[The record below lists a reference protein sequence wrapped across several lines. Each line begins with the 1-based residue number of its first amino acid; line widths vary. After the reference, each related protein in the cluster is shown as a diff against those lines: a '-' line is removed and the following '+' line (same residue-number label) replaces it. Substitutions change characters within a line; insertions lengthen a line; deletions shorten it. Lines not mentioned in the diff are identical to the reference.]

1 MITAVMPTYA
11 RADLAFEKGK
21 GSYLYTTEGEKFLDF
36 CGGIAVTSLGHAHPH
51 LVAALKAQAE
61 ALWHTSNLYRI
72 PQQEKLAARLTE
84 ATFADTVFV
93 CNSGA
98 EALECAIKTTRK
110 YHYASGAPERFR
122 IITMEGAFHGRTLA
136 TIAAGGQAKHLEG
149 FGPKVDGFDQVPF
162 GDLGALAGAIGPHTA
177 GVLFEP
183 VRGEGGINAIPVEL
197 MAKIRR
203 LCDERGILMVLDEV
217 QCGIG
222 RTGKLFAY
230 QWSDIEPDILASAK
244 GLGGGFPIG
253 ACLATEA
260 AAKGMVA
267 GSHGSTFGGNPMACA
282 VANAVLDVV
291 LEPGF
296 LDRVQD
302 LGGYMGQ
309 KLAAVVARHPDILEG
324 VHGVG
329 LIRGLRCKVT
339 NTELVNALRDQHV
352 LTVGAGDNQ
361 VRLLP
366 PLTVTEDEIDEAAA
380 AIDAACGAVAAQLS
394 PAS

>member
-1 MITAVMPTYA
+1 MIAAVMPTYA

-21 GSYLYTTEGEKFLDF
+21 GSYLFTTEGEKFLDF

-51 LVAALKAQAE
+51 LVEALKAQAE

-72 PQQEKLAARLTE
+72 PQQEKLAARLVD

-98 EALECAIKTTRK
+98 EAMECAIKTTRK
-110 YHYASGAPERFR
+110 YHYANGQPQRYR

-149 FGPKVDGFDQVPF
+149 FGPKMEGFDQVPF
-162 GDLGALAGAIGPHTA
+162 GDLAALEAAIGPETA
-177 GVLFEP
+177 GILFEP
-183 VRGEGGINAIPVEL
+183 VRGEGGINAVPAEL
-197 MAKIRR
+197 MSAIRR
-203 LCDERGILMVLDEV
+203 LCDKHGILMVLDEV
-217 QCGIG
+217 QCGVG

-230 QWSDIEPDILASAK
+230 QWSDVTPDILATAK

-253 ACLATEA
+253 ACLATAE

-296 LDRVQD
+296 LGRVED
-302 LGGYMGQ
+302 LGGYLGQ
-309 KLAAVVARHPDILEG
+309 KLGALVARHPDVLDG
-324 VHGVG
+324 VHGIG
-329 LIRGLRCKVT
+329 LIRGIRCKVPAAD
-339 NTELVNALRDQHV
+339 LVAGLRQRHV

-366 PLTVTEDEIDEAAA
+366 PLTVSEDEIDEA
-380 AIDAACGAVAAQLS
+380 VAALDATCVALTGEPS
-394 PAS
+394 

>member
-1 MITAVMPTYA
+1 MPTYA
-11 RADLAFEKGK
+11 RADLAFERGR

-51 LVAALKAQAE
+51 LVEALKAQAE

-84 ATFADTVFV
+84 ATFADLVFV

-98 EALECAIKTTRK
+98 EAMECAIKTTRK
-110 YHYASGAPERFR
+110 YHYANGAPQRYR
-122 IITMEGAFHGRTLA
+122 IVTMEGAFHGRTLA
-136 TIAAGGQAKHLEG
+136 TIAAGGQTKHLEG
-149 FGPKVDGFDQVPF
+149 FGPRVEGFDQVPF
-162 GDLGALAGAIGPHTA
+162 GDLDALAKAIGPETA

-183 VRGEGGINAIPVEL
+183 VRGEGGINAVPVEL
-197 MAKIRR
+197 MGAILR
-203 LCDERGILMVLDEV
+203 LCDERGVLMVLDEV
-217 QCGIG
+217 QCGVG

-230 QWSDIEPDILASAK
+230 QWSDVKPDVLATAK

-253 ACLATEA
+253 ACLATAE

-282 VANAVLDVV
+282 VANAVLDVI
-291 LEPGF
+291 LAPGF
-296 LDRVQD
+296 LDRVED
-302 LGGYMGQ
+302 LGGYLGQ
-309 KLAAVVARHPDILEG
+309 KLGALVARHPDILDG
-324 VHGVG
+324 VHGIG
-329 LIRGLRCKVT
+329 LIRGVRCKVPAAD
-339 NTELVNALRDQHV
+339 VVAALRDRHV

-366 PLTVTEDEIDEAAA
+366 PLTVSEDEIDEA
-380 AIDAACGAVAAQLS
+380 VAALDGACEALAARTS
-394 PAS
+394 ATS

>member
-1 MITAVMPTYA
+1 MIAAVMPTYA

-21 GSYLYTTEGEKFLDF
+21 GSYLFTTEGEKFLDF

-51 LVAALKAQAE
+51 LVEALKAQAE

-72 PQQEKLAARLTE
+72 PQQEKLASRLVE

-98 EALECAIKTTRK
+98 EAMECAIKTTRK
-110 YHYASGAPERFR
+110 YHHANGQPQRYR

-149 FGPKVDGFDQVPF
+149 FGPKMEGFDQVPF
-162 GDLGALAGAIGPHTA
+162 GDLAALEAAIGPETA
-177 GVLFEP
+177 GILFEP
-183 VRGEGGINAIPVEL
+183 VRGEGGINAVPADL
-197 MAKIRR
+197 MSAIRR
-203 LCDERGILMVLDEV
+203 LCDKHGILMVLDEV
-217 QCGIG
+217 QSGVG

-230 QWSDIEPDILASAK
+230 QWSDVTPDILATAK

-253 ACLATEA
+253 ACLATTE

-296 LDRVQD
+296 LDRVED
-302 LGGYMGQ
+302 LGGYLGQ
-309 KLAAVVARHPDILEG
+309 KLGALVARHPDVLDG
-324 VHGVG
+324 VHGIG
-329 LIRGLRCKVT
+329 LIRGIRCKVPAAD
-339 NTELVNALRDQHV
+339 LVAGLRQRHV

-366 PLTVTEDEIDEAAA
+366 PLTVSEDEIDEAVAA
-380 AIDAACGAVAAQLS
+380 FDAACAAMAGE
-394 PAS
+394 AS

>member
-1 MITAVMPTYA
+1 MITAVMPTYG
-11 RADLAFEKGK
+11 RADLAFDKGK
-21 GSYLYTTEGEKFLDF
+21 GSYLYTTDGDRFLDF

-51 LVAALKAQAE
+51 LVEALKAQAE

-72 PQQEKLAARLTE
+72 PQQEKLAARLVE
-84 ATFADTVFV
+84 ATFADTVFFG
-93 CNSGA
+93 NSGA

-110 YHYASGAPERFR
+110 YHYANGAPERYR

-149 FGPKVDGFDQVPF
+149 FGPKVEGFDQVPF
-162 GDLGALAGAIGPHTA
+162 GDLEALAAAIGPETA
-177 GVLFEP
+177 GILFEP
-183 VRGEGGINAIPVEL
+183 VRGEGGVNAVPVEL
-197 MAKIRR
+197 MAAIRD
-203 LCDERGILMVLDEV
+203 LCDAHGILMVLDEV
-217 QCGIG
+217 QSGVG
-222 RTGKLFAY
+222 RSGKLFAY
-230 QWSDIEPDILASAK
+230 QWSGIEPDILATAK

-253 ACLATEA
+253 ACLATER

-282 VANAVLDVV
+282 VANAVLDVI
-291 LEPGF
+291 LAPGF

-309 KLAAVVARHPDILEG
+309 KLGALVARHPDVLDG
-324 VHGVG
+324 VQG
-329 LIRGLRCKVT
+329 LGLMRGLRCKVP
-339 NTELVNALRDQHV
+339 NTDIVNALRDRHV

-366 PLTVTEDEIDEAAA
+366 PLTVTEDEIDEAIDALDGACAA
-380 AIDAACGAVAAQLS
+380 AAAQLS